1 MVMESKVLISVKEL
15 NQILNKV
22 TILDCRYRLTEPD
35 YGFKEFVKSHIPG
48 AFFMDLNSHLASE
61 VKLTGGRHP
70 LPDIDMLKTR
80 LEEIGITNDT
90 SIVCY
95 DDNLSGAGRCW
106 FLLKYMGILNVRV
119 LNGGFDEWNKFGL
132 IVESGTERKV
142 PPGHIDVELNSDL
155 IATHEDILNQSNK
168 HKIIDARETYR
179 YEGRKEPIDK
189 IAGRIPGAINIPY
202 TELMN
207 GTVMKRKDELK
218 KLLNGLQDGDIL
230 YCGSGV
236 TSCVNFLAMEY
247 IGIRPKLYVGSYSDW
262 ISRDLD
268 VERDQD

>member
-15 NQILNKV
+15 KQILNKV
-22 TILDCRYRLTEPD
+22 TLLDCRYRLTEPD
-35 YGFKEFVKSHIPG
+35 YGFNEFVKSHIPG

-70 LPDIDMLKTR
+70 LPDIDILKTR
-80 LEEIGITNDT
+80 LEEVGITNDT

-132 IVESGTERKV
+132 VVESGPERKV
-142 PPGHIDVELNSDL
+142 PPGHIDVKLDSGL
-155 IATHEDILNQSNK
+155 IVTHEDILNQSNK

-179 YEGRKEPIDK
+179 YEGREEPIDK
-189 IAGRIPGAINIPY
+189 IAGRILSQCNPMQAGFI
-202 TELMN
+202 
-207 GTVMKRKDELK
+207 
-218 KLLNGLQDGDIL
+218 LQWDG
-230 YCGSGV
+230 
-236 TSCVNFLAMEY
+236 MEY
-247 IGIRPKLYVGSYSDW
+247 SHITLQNYTRNMLLLTKHYCLLVRWHPFLQLWVRHSA
-262 ISRDLD
+262 L
-268 VERDQD
+268 